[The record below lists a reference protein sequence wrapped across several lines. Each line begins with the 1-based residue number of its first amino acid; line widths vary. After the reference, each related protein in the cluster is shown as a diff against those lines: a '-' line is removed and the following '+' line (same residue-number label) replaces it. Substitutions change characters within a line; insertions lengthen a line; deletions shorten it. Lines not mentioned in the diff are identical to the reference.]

1 MTSLFISDL
10 HLSTERPEK
19 LQLFKNL
26 LKGQAKNVE
35 ALYILGD
42 LFERFWIGVDDDH
55 ELNAEVISTLA
66 DYALHG
72 NHTLYIMRGNRDFY
86 LDQNFES
93 LTGCQLIPDPTVIDL
108 QGRKTLL
115 MHGDTLCTGD
125 VHYQRWRRFIT
136 NRIIRKTFFTLPLN
150 IRQKISYGV
159 RDVTRRASSIK
170 PAEVTDVNQT
180 AVVAKMNEHGVQ
192 DIIHGHTHRQA
203 INEFTINDK
212 PARRIVLGAWYEKD
226 CVLLCNEADF
236 QLMSVG
242 EFMEQ
247 N

>member
-19 LQLFKNL
+19 LELFKTL
-26 LKGQAKNVE
+26 LTGPAKNAE
-35 ALYILGD
+35 ALFILGD

-72 NHTLYIMRGNRDFY
+72 NHKLYVMRGNRDFY

-93 LTGCQLIPDPTVIDL
+93 VTGCQLIPDPTVIDL
-108 QGRKTLL
+108 DGRNILL
-115 MHGDTLCTGD
+115 MHGDTLCTSD

-150 IRQKISYGV
+150 IRGKISYGV
-159 RDVTRRASSIK
+159 RGIARRASSKK
-170 PAEVTDVNQT
+170 PPEITDVNQD
-180 AVVAKMNEHGVQ
+180 AVVSIMNEYGVQ
-192 DIIHGHTHRQA
+192 DLIHGHTHRQA
-203 INEFTINDK
+203 INEFSINDK

-226 CVLLCNEADF
+226 CVLLCNGAEV
-236 QLMSVG
+236 QLLSVG

-247 N
+247 S